1 MDRNILTSAIMKI
14 VYDNKNIICLLE
26 TDDRMNSSIT
36 DDGLLDF
43 KFTIGVKDLTDEL
56 KLLESVEEIIKDSYI
71 LHKQENLSVMN
82 NYFVNLIRYITILK
96 DITKVDFTF
105 MRYED
110 IQSYIDLDSLCKIH
124 IDKEDKL
131 IGNAKITDVKYRQ
144 LQPTNR
150 EYIKCCNEFFIKSL
164 AVAKGIYRGE
174 IVYSMN
180 VYRELHDR
188 LQTMTNYY
196 IGCEYGFS
204 VNIGKKNKNIIT
216 YLEVNHYDKF
226 LESFPVPDKDKL
238 LNILYNTFMLFRKEG
253 LLVAEKLNFE
263 YPKEADREIIKY
275 IRELCN

>member
-43 KFTIGVKDLTDEL
+43 KFIIGVKDLTDEL

-105 MRYED
+105 MRHED

>member
-43 KFTIGVKDLTDEL
+43 KFIIGVKDLTDEL